1 MNREEAEIYARN
13 MSYEDALFNLTKA
26 KAIPYKKATLIKVY
40 ELIQTLS
47 QEPCGDTVSRIL
59 KRMWNCRGK
68 RTTSIDKVKMEQIIR
83 EELPSVTKKT
93 LECDDTVSR
102 GVFDQ
107 VRWERDIAIEQLHE
121 LGYELGQKIEPCDAI
136 SRQAVMDCFKKW
148 QPYMATRLWDF
159 EQELSK
165 LPTVTQKCEKCA
177 MNGSGSK
184 YCDNCGQ
191 KSGHWIPI
199 PYELDYET
207 DAECSL
213 CHEKFIAA
221 IDYNYC
227 PKCGC
232 RMQKSED
239 EG

>member
-1 MNREEAEIYARN
+1 MQDDMISREAT
-13 MSYEDALFNLTKA
+13 LK
-26 KAIPYKKATLIKVY
+26 PYKNLNDEDTISVWLIRKNIEQQPPVTQKAVGYDDVIN
-40 ELIQTLS
+40 
-47 QEPCGDTVSRIL
+47 RIL

-68 RTTSIDKVKMEQIIR
+68 HIISIDKVKMEQIIR
-83 EELPSVTKKT
+83 DELSSVTSKPI
-93 LECDDTVSR
+93 EYDDTVSR
-102 GVFDQ
+102 GVFEQ
-107 VRWERDIAIEQLHE
+107 VRWERDVAIEQLHE

-136 SRQAVMDCFKKW
+136 SREWLMRK
-148 QPYMATRLWDF
+148 ATERF
-159 EQELSK
+159 YTTNYFNHISAMIEEAPS
-165 LPTVTQKCEKCA
+165 VTQKCEKCA

-191 KSGHWIPI
+191 KSGKWIPI

>member
-1 MNREEAEIYARN
+1 MQDDMISREAT
-13 MSYEDALFNLTKA
+13 LK
-26 KAIPYKKATLIKVY
+26 PYKNLNDEDTISVWLIRKNIEQQPPITQKSVGY
-40 ELIQTLS
+40 DDVIN
-47 QEPCGDTVSRIL
+47 RIL

-68 RTTSIDKVKMEQIIR
+68 HITSIDKVKMEQIIR
-83 EELPSVTKKT
+83 DELSSVTSKPI
-93 LECDDTVSR
+93 EYDDTVSR
-102 GVFDQ
+102 GVFEQ
-107 VRWERDIAIEQLHE
+107 VRWERDVAIEQLHE

-136 SRQAVMDCFKKW
+136 SRDAVMRLIENK
-148 QPYMATRLWDF
+148 PYDWSNLTERHNMLM
-159 EQELSK
+159 EIHK
-165 LPTVTQKCEKCA
+165 LPPVTQKCEKCA

-191 KSGHWIPI
+191 KSGKWIPI

-221 IDYNYC
+221 MDYNYC

-239 EG
+239 GRW